1 VSYPCEE
8 RKGGAPLLAL
18 IPCIVTIPVTASVLC
33 SHPSQKRRRMGHPY
47 RCRTSSRRPGPPSP
61 NPEWSAPFFRSL
73 HTMLL
78 VASVE
83 D

>member
-47 RCRTSSRRPGPPSP
+47 RCRTSSRRPGPPLSQSGM
-61 NPEWSAPFFRSL
+61 ECSVLPFFA
-73 HTMLL
+73 HD
-78 VASVE
+78 AACG
-83 D
+83 